1 MRSILPWVRK
11 WGAKVGGWGFLG
23 TGALALT
30 MTGCAFLGTPTS
42 QKVMGSTCAT
52 AGASFSALSIAA
64 PLSVQVKAL
73 KLAAVLTPA
82 CSSTT
87 PASAESAAVV
97 QAMASLTALASPYI
111 TAGQTAATGATVS

>member
-1 MRSILPWVRK
+1 MRSILPGVRK
-11 WGAKVGGWGFLG
+11 WVFLVA
-23 TGALALT
+23 GALAT

-64 PLSVQVKAL
+64 PLSVQVQAL

-97 QAMASLTALASPYI
+97 QAMASLTTLAAPYM
-111 TAGQTAATGATVS
+111 TAAKTPITGATAS

>member
-1 MRSILPWVRK
+1 MSIKSLFPWIRNKK
-11 WGAKVGGWGFLG
+11 WSWVKRAPFFVGV
-23 TGALALT
+23 LAL
-30 MTGCAFLGTPTS
+30 TGCAFLGTPTT

-64 PLSVQVKAL
+64 PMSVQVQAL
-73 KLAAVLTPA
+73 KQAAVLTPA

-97 QAMASLTALASPYI
+97 QAMTSLTALASPYI
-111 TAGQTAATGATVS
+111 TAGQTAATGATAS